1 MAISTFITTTAAEER
16 GSLLDHDHVE
26 TLGYGTHHVVV
37 VDEQE
42 EPQPED
48 DTNSAGGNDDNDTGS
63 AEDPQNT
70 TDEEAPPP
78 IEPFDEIEQGETE
91 RDSMIERLTSR
102 LRCLFSAIT
111 WPIVPLGTLV
121 SLCLVWVLYAAFVE
135 DLKSSCS
142 HPLHAFAL
150 ASMCFLVYA
159 PYHAQIRTR
168 LFRYSRDR
176 DGPIRP
182 TRVRLYDQLFHTL
195 CILYVYGGVTLMQSC
210 KQDFGDSN
218 NHGGENNNNNGSG
231 GGGSGGAD
239 ATFLN
244 ITNETAPMMLVPSSS
259 ATSINTCEATCPQ
272 LYASLDVYVTMLE
285 LFTLSLILP
294 LLFLPCIY
302 LWILRRASSEAEH
315 LWEASL
321 EDNNNDGGGDLF
333 GRRRPRVTAAE
344 LMQSLET
351 VKLIRRHED
360 NALVMKSMTNQRLNN
375 NDASS
380 SSSSSHNDVV
390 KDCCI
395 CMSDFSIQEGD
406 GSDDEEAQQQQP
418 QSPSNNNNADTIVR
432 TKCGHVFHTACLG
445 NWIGGRWD
453 PAATDEANRRR
464 ARRTCCPL
472 CREDLQPATAAAT
485 TTRRLATTRTNGNET
500 TGTAQ

>member
-1 MAISTFITTTAAEER
+1 MSSIDAYVATAEER
-16 GSLLDHDHVE
+16 GSLLNGMETIDYGTQNEEQPQGDDADHDN
-26 TLGYGTHHVVV
+26 
-37 VDEQE
+37 E
-42 EPQPED
+42 ENPIQ
-48 DTNSAGGNDDNDTGS
+48 GGAD
-63 AEDPQNT
+63 AQNT
-70 TDEEAPPP
+70 DPNTEETEAEAETEAVPP
-78 IEPFDEIEQGETE
+78 IEPFDEIEQRETE
-91 RDSMIERLTSR
+91 RDTMIERLTRR

-142 HPLHAFAL
+142 HPLHTFAL

-159 PYHAQIRTR
+159 PYHAQIRTH

-210 KQDFGDSN
+210 KQDFGHANPETGDTTYQS
-218 NHGGENNNNNGSG
+218 
-231 GGGSGGAD
+231 D
-239 ATFLN
+239 K
-244 ITNETAPMMLVPSSS
+244 NETISMMS
-259 ATSINTCEATCPQ
+259 ASNTCEATCPQ

-315 LWEASL
+315 LWESSL
-321 EDNNNDGGGDLF
+321 DGNDADNLFGGGR
-333 GRRRPRVTAAE
+333 GSSTRRPRVTAAE

-360 NALVMKSMTNQRLNN
+360 NTLMMKYISTTRAAAATNESSTHNRYGSISTAAAAAQD
-375 NDASS
+375 NDEAWSS
-380 SSSSSHNDVV
+380 DVV

-395 CMSDFSIQEGD
+395 CMSDFSVQEG
-406 GSDDEEAQQQQP
+406 DDEEAQQQ
-418 QSPSNNNNADTIVR
+418 SNGDDTIVR

-453 PAATDEANRRR
+453 PHGEANRRR

-472 CREDLQPATAAAT
+472 CREDLQPAQRARTEPTTPAA
-485 TTRRLATTRTNGNET
+485 GE
-500 TGTAQ
+500 